1 MSAPT
6 TKQAYLVVDT
16 LGTSPIPSAVL
27 GTSLILK
34 GLTQP
39 NASLQAGVKNPVLLK
54 PTRLSCFGFGAAN
67 LLGTWMMIDGE
78 PINASG
84 FNFAWSALYVIV
96 NGKPSISALVHGRFS
111 ALALSGLALGN
122 ATIYGLKFFWPGSSG
137 SNLVDKF

>member
-6 TKQAYLVVDT
+6 TKQVYLVVDN

-34 GLTQP
+34 GFSQSNVSSQT
-39 NASLQAGVKNPVLLK
+39 GVKTTALLK

-78 PINASG
+78 PVNASG

-96 NGKPSISALVHGRFS
+96 NGKPSISALIHGRFS

-122 ATIYGLKFFWPGSSG
+122 ATIYGLKFFWPGSSDT
-137 SNLVDKF
+137 NLANKW